1 MSGALYIISTLLLQ
15 KQSTELTQGVGN
27 NAKQF
32 QYFKTQID
40 KLTSTMT
47 TLEKETSQWREK
59 SEVRSTLPS
68 RLV

>member
-1 MSGALYIISTLLLQ
+1 M
-15 KQSTELTQGVGN
+15 GN

-32 QYFKTQID
+32 QHFKTQID

-59 SEVRSTLPS
+59 SEVGKLFIKSEIIDK
-68 RLV
+68 V